1 MTTDNIF
8 LNSLFYKKKSF
19 EVNSNIFATHSFLQN
34 ENHAPVETGVA
45 ISVTREFYLLKFVE
59 KTRESSSDAKV
70 RHLDSR
76 ELIIINFQPTV
87 IVKKNFDKGK
97 YMK

>member
-1 MTTDNIF
+1 MNVFTLKFRYWRQIISF
-8 LNSLFYKKKSF
+8 WIPCSIKIKSF
-19 EVNSNIFATHSFLQN
+19 DVNSNIFATHSFLQN

-76 ELIIINFQPTV
+76 ELIIINF
-87 IVKKNFDKGK
+87 
-97 YMK
+97 